1 MLQQIHKVSCADLFP
16 LSNTHSFASVDDP
29 IRDLIQFRNNKN
41 VQTIP
46 ESVTVLS
53 VWFTINSLWVGS
65 AFLLPHTVSKLK
77 SDDVRKT
84 CLTALSLFR
93 FSCDSASTSTV
104 RICVNRGGG
113 KLQLAGHSTA
123 VEGVCHIQLKNNSE
137 SLLNYMLMIFCSTAK
152 LLQTLALAKRQKPH
166 QHLGDF
172 FSVFCFFCLCTSFC
186 RSLAIRYQLI
196 SIII

>member
-1 MLQQIHKVSCADLFP
+1 MLRQIHKVSCAGLFP
-16 LSNTHSFASVDDP
+16 LSNTHSFASVGHDP
-29 IRDLIQFRNNKN
+29 IHDLIQFRNNKN

-53 VWFTINSLWVGS
+53 VWFTVNSLWVGS

-93 FSCDSASTSTV
+93 FSCDSASTSPV

-113 KLQLAGHSTA
+113 KLQLAGRSS

-137 SLLNYMLMIFCSTAK
+137 SLLNYMLMIFYSTAK
-152 LLQTLALAKRQKPH
+152 LLQTLAKRQKPH

-172 FSVFCFFCLCTSFC
+172 FSCCLCTSFC
-186 RSLAIRYQLI
+186 RSLAIRHKLI
-196 SIII
+196 SI